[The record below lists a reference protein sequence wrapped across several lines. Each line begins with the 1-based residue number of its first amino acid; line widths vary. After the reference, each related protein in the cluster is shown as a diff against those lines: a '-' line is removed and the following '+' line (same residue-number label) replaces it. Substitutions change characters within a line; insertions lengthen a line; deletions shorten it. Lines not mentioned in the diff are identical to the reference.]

1 MVKIVILPKFVY
13 RCNTIPIRI
22 PGDFLIEMDK
32 LILKFIYNCK
42 GYRMTKTILK
52 MKNKVRGLTLDFKT
66 YYKGTVIKRV
76 WHTHKDKHIGHWNRV
91 EIPEVHPCVSV

>member
-52 MKNKVRGLTLDFKT
+52 MKNKVEKPTLTDFRNC
-66 YYKGTVIKRV
+66 YKIAVIKTS
-76 WHTHKDKHIGHWNRV
+76 WKNK
-91 EIPEVHPCVSV
+91 